1 RQDSALRAWHAATGL
16 ARRSQERISRAACGM
31 SAEARPGLLPRTA
44 PATRSK
50 SEMLQLTTRH
60 RQSLEPCRAPADPI
74 RNCWLAR
81 DTRAGQKTRL
91 AHRLPAGLRVSR
103 LVSSAILGWRRIQD
117 ADEPESVAACIARCI
132 VALRQ
137 MLAARA
143 AEPHSESARS
153 AREETHHK
161 KRTAP
166 GTKRRTLAQTSSGD
180 GSPESLPSKK
190 AVAVSPLCSQSAECR
205 AVTPYDDSVVPN
217 STPGRLAGQ
226 SPSAIFFL
234 HQLNYSN

>member
-1 RQDSALRAWHAATGL
+1 
-16 ARRSQERISRAACGM
+16 M
-31 SAEARPGLLPRTA
+31 SAEARPGLLPRTV
-44 PATRSK
+44 PATKSK
-50 SEMLQLTTRH
+50 SRTRRPTTRR
-60 RQSLEPCRAPADPI
+60 RQIPALCPVPVDPI
-74 RNCWLAR
+74 QNCWLAR
-81 DTRAGQKTRL
+81 DTLAGQKTRL
-91 AHRLPAGLRVSR
+91 ARKLPAGSRASR
-103 LVSSAILGWRRIQD
+103 LISSGIPAWRRIQD
-117 ADEPESVAACIARCI
+117 ANESESAAACIARCI

-137 MLAARA
+137 TLAERA
-143 AEPHSESARS
+143 AEPRSESARS

-161 KRTAP
+161 RRTAP
-166 GTKRRTLAQTSSGD
+166 DIERRTPAQNFVGD

-226 SPSAIFFL
+226 SLSAIFFW